1 MAKSNAK
8 TNQNLK
14 RMVSQAG
21 KQISGSRSKKSVGSA
36 KLSPTVSKKI
46 RSQLEEN
53 GRLIQKIPLELIHL
67 DENVRTKYDEKKLQ
81 ILANSLR
88 EDGLIQFPTLCL
100 RKVGSSYELVCKNGH
115 RRILSAKLL
124 GWAKIDCIIVPFDN
138 EREELYHTINANLR
152 ENVFYLDIALAYQEA
167 ARIGEKDAVIAERVG
182 VNVRTVGW
190 YRRLTKMSATC
201 QRLCRQHSE
210 MFTAT
215 WAVKLARQGE
225 LPPSRKLEAM
235 MRQMI
240 KEGRAWVSQNEDSKE
255 IVGVSEESK
264 KKAYNKVQRMF
275 SGRKGV
281 EHTEFTTTLLENL
294 TQAGYLSK
302 VAHKK
307 ITNEFLLD
315 KKSKSAAQ
323 KQSKRSLNKKK

>member
-1 MAKSNAK
+1 M
-8 TNQNLK
+8 
-14 RMVSQAG
+14 
-21 KQISGSRSKKSVGSA
+21 
-36 KLSPTVSKKI
+36 
-46 RSQLEEN
+46 
-53 GRLIQKIPLELIHL
+53 
-67 DENVRTKYDEKKLQ
+67 
-81 ILANSLR
+81 
-88 EDGLIQFPTLCL
+88 
-100 RKVGSSYELVCKNGH
+100 VCKNGH

-138 EREELYHTINANLR
+138 EKEELYHTINANLR

-190 YRRLTKMSATC
+190 YEGLTKMSATC

-240 KEGRAWVSQNEDSKE
+240 KEGRAWVSQNEDHL
-255 IVGVSEESK
+255 K
-264 KKAYNKVQRMF
+264 K
-275 SGRKGV
+275 
-281 EHTEFTTTLLENL
+281 
-294 TQAGYLSK
+294 
-302 VAHKK
+302 
-307 ITNEFLLD
+307 
-315 KKSKSAAQ
+315 
-323 KQSKRSLNKKK
+323 